1 MGSRGLGFQ
10 AGWGHRKKKAFS
22 AAPVFWL
29 WSSSRLP
36 ALGHWE
42 HPDSCA
48 YRLVLPGELPSAH
61 TYPTL
66 EQPSL
71 GQLQTQTQPQL
82 VTVPNGF
89 TVLIGKP
96 GARLGGGV
104 GVGAGR
110 GQAELPWD

>member
-1 MGSRGLGFQ
+1 MGTREGEGLFRSLRVL
-10 AGWGHRKKKAFS
+10 A
-22 AAPVFWL
+22 VEL
-29 WSSSRLP
+29 SSRLP

-48 YRLVLPGELPSAH
+48 YRLVLPGELPAAH

-96 GARLGGGV
+96 GARLGE
-104 GVGAGR
+104 GR
-110 GQAELPWD
+110 GQAALP